1 MQAPINKIRIYLL
14 ALLLGCGCIVQAQTK
29 WELLEPTLSDSTETA
44 KLGFYISAAKNLFVS
59 NKKLAELYARKGF
72 EIASSNPEYQ
82 YQQGDLYNL
91 LGVLTMYN
99 KQYAEAE
106 KYYQNSIAIA
116 RQLNNEPLEIKA
128 RTNIALNSSN
138 RGDFQKAV
146 AQNFELLRV
155 IESKQDLVMLSNV
168 YANLSNAYYFLKQ
181 LKPAETYQLK
191 ALAIFKQTNARTGI
205 ANALNSLGTIYTD
218 QKKLSTA
225 TTYLQQS
232 LAIKKQLGDSLGMAN
247 TYTNLASLYK
257 ELKNN
262 AEELNATRNAERL
275 FTALKDDEK
284 LASTYLNYGN
294 YYSRQNNWA
303 KALSYEKKAIAL
315 AEKESNPYILSNAYE
330 SMSATYA
337 HLNNPD
343 TALAFSNKAL
353 SAKDSM
359 YDEGMRNQVAEVQVK
374 YETLQKE
381 QQIKE
386 QELLLQQKE
395 NSLIRRNYG
404 LAAVA
409 GLLLAGSI
417 FTYLFY
423 KRAKLKQALQMQDEI
438 IKQQDMAASA
448 VMAAEENE
456 RARIAR
462 ELHDGIGQMMSVAK
476 MNLSAIETNI
486 HLNDSEKIQFEKAIS
501 LVDESCKE
509 VRMVAHTMM
518 PNTLLKAGL
527 ASAIRNF
534 INNID
539 NRVIKI
545 SFASEGINERLD
557 YKIETV
563 LYRVVQ
569 EAVTNVI
576 KHSGANELDISLI
589 RDDDG
594 LSATIEDNGK
604 GFDTTLAGN
613 GEGIGLKNIVTRM
626 AFLKG
631 TAEWNSS
638 PGNGTL
644 LALHIPV

>member
-1 MQAPINKIRIYLL
+1 MKNIRIYLL
-14 ALLLGCGCIVQAQTK
+14 ALLLGCGGNLQAQTK

-44 KLGFYISAAKNLFVS
+44 KLGFYISAARNLFVS
-59 NKKLAELYARKGF
+59 NKKLAEIYARKGF
-72 EIASSNPEYQ
+72 EIASNNPGYISQ
-82 YQQGDLYNL
+82 RGDLYNL
-91 LGVLTMYN
+91 LGVLAMYAKN
-99 KQYAEAE
+99 YDEAE
-106 KYYQNSIAIA
+106 NNYLNAITIA
-116 RQLNNEPLEIKA
+116 RQVKSELLETKA
-128 RTNIALNSSN
+128 RTNIALNSST

-146 AQNFELLRV
+146 AQNFELLKL
-155 IESKQDLVMLSNV
+155 IESKQDPVTLSNV

-191 ALAIFKQTNARTGI
+191 ALALFRKTNARIGI

-225 TTYLQQS
+225 TSYLQQS
-232 LAIKKQLGDSLGMAN
+232 LAIKKEMGDSLGMAN

-262 AEELNATRNAERL
+262 TEELNATRNAERL

-294 YYSRQNNWA
+294 YYSRQNDWA
-303 KALSYEKKAIAL
+303 KALSYEKKALAL
-315 AEKESNPYILSNAYE
+315 AEKESNPYILSSAYE

-337 HLNNPD
+337 HFKNTD
-343 TALAFSNKAL
+343 TALAFSKKAL
-353 SAKDSM
+353 TAKDSM

-381 QQIKE
+381 QLIKE

-395 NSLIRRNYG
+395 NSLIRRNYAI
-404 LAAVA
+404 AAAA
-409 GLLLAGSI
+409 GLLITVLIVS
-417 FTYLFY
+417 FLFY
-423 KRAKLKQALQMQDEI
+423 KRSKLKQALQMQDEI
-438 IKQQDMAASA
+438 MKQQDLAANA
-448 VMAAEENE
+448 VMVAEEDE

-476 MNLSAIETNI
+476 MNLSAMETSLQ
-486 HLNDSEKIQFEKAIS
+486 LNTLEKIQFEKAIS

-527 ASAIRNF
+527 ASAIRDF
-534 INNID
+534 INKID
-539 NRVIKI
+539 SRVIKI
-545 SFASEGINERLD
+545 SFASEGLNERLD
-557 YKIETV
+557 SKIETV

-576 KHSGANELDISLI
+576 KHSGANELDIALI
-589 RDDDG
+589 RDKDG
-594 LSATIEDNGK
+594 ISVTVEDNGT
-604 GFDTTLAGN
+604 GFDTAQAAN
-613 GEGIGLKNIVTRM
+613 SEGIGLKNITTRM

-631 TAEWNSS
+631 VAEWNSS
-638 PGNGTL
+638 PGSGTL